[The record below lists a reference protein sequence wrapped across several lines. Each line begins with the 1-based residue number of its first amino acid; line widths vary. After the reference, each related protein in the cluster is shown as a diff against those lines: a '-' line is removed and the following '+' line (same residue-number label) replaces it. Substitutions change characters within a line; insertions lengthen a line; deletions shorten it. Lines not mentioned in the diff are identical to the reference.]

1 VSKPTRY
8 KVVNLPYPGR
18 VDLFGFGEVNLHQ
31 ITDKQADEIH
41 AAGAA
46 QKHLIPI
53 TDLPNPEVNKPN
65 RKRRKQYLS

>member
-1 VSKPTRY
+1 MSKPTKY

-31 ITDKQADEIH
+31 ISDNQADEIH

-46 QKHLIPI
+46 KKHLIPI
-53 TDLPNPEVNKPN
+53 NTLPQPEVEKPN
-65 RKRRKQYLS
+65 RKRRKQNLS